1 LAEKEAAAKEALLN
15 KTSSTATK
23 AAELLGKNT
32 LAGKA
37 LSIAAATINTYQGIT
52 AELATKTVT
61 PFEIGLKIANVAII
75 AATGFKAVKDIVSV
89 KVPGGG
95 GGGSAPSLSAG
106 ISGGGGASSAPKF
119 NVVGNSGVNQLA
131 GVIAGKEN
139 TPVKAFVVAQDVT
152 TGQGLNRNIIESAT
166 LG

>member
-1 LAEKEAAAKEALLN
+1 
-15 KTSSTATK
+15 
-23 AAELLGKNT
+23 LLGKNT

-89 KVPGGG
+89 KVPGAGG